1 MDLLVN
7 SLTATAYNPL
17 LRDNIFA
24 RDPDGVAP
32 PDSIIIDRSQKI
44 YAHNLLDSVPHL
56 STRAKDRVYE
66 NALRSA
72 RSSRNMFS
80 FDESTSKEALN
91 QLYRSKNEW
100 HRKLTLPISI
110 LIFFLIGAPLGAI
123 IRKGGLGMPIVISV
137 AFFVIYYIISIT
149 GEKLSKEGA
158 WSALLG
164 MWISAIILTPLA
176 IYLSHKANND
186 SALLDIDWYI
196 GRYKHYRDKMIEKL
210 PEKWQRKFAEYQE
223 HRAEKRTTK
232 RLKKAAKK
240 TAKAQK

>member
-1 MDLLVN
+1 
-7 SLTATAYNPL
+7 
-17 LRDNIFA
+17 
-24 RDPDGVAP
+24 
-32 PDSIIIDRSQKI
+32 
-44 YAHNLLDSVPHL
+44 
-56 STRAKDRVYE
+56 
-66 NALRSA
+66 
-72 RSSRNMFS
+72 MFS

-137 AFFVIYYIISIT
+137 IFFVIYYIISIS
-149 GEKLSKEGA
+149 GEKLSKEGT
-158 WSALLG
+158 WSSLLG

-196 GRYKHYRDKMIEKL
+196 GRYKHYRDMLIAKL
-210 PEKWQRKFAEYQE
+210 PERWQVRIAEREAQQ
-223 HRAEKRTTK
+223 AEKRSVK
-232 RLKKAAKK
+232 RMQKEAKRAAKANK
-240 TAKAQK
+240 

>member
-1 MDLLVN
+1 
-7 SLTATAYNPL
+7 
-17 LRDNIFA
+17 
-24 RDPDGVAP
+24 
-32 PDSIIIDRSQKI
+32 
-44 YAHNLLDSVPHL
+44 
-56 STRAKDRVYE
+56 
-66 NALRSA
+66 
-72 RSSRNMFS
+72 MFS

-137 AFFVIYYIISIT
+137 AFFVVYYIISIS
-149 GEKLSKEGA
+149 GEKMSKEGT

-210 PEKWQRKFAEYQE
+210 PKKWQIKLEERQKARE
-223 HRAEKRTTK
+223 EKK
-232 RLKKAAKK
+232 QSKVKSKKSK
-240 TAKAQK
+240 